1 MKSDLSKV
9 KVGDKI
15 FTIEDGWTNIL
26 SIDSKVSSIDN
37 KYTYP
42 IATENNTYTIDGKVA
57 YEDKYPSAFLEYP
70 FKEQEI
76 EKDTFVWFRDGERSS
91 WKVGFYSH
99 FKAGKHYCFVN
110 SKKSTET
117 NNVTYWNIVTTENP
131 LS

>member
-15 FTIEDGWTNIL
+15 WTIQNGWTKVVNVNT
-26 SIDSKVSSIDN
+26 DSF
-37 KYTYP
+37 P
-42 IATENNTYTIDGKVA
+42 IQTEGSCFTIDGKRWKN
-57 YEDKYPSAFLEYP
+57 DKYPTAFLEYP

-76 EKDTFVWFRDGERSS
+76 EKDTLVWFRDDEDEN
-91 WKVGFYSH
+91 WMVGYYSH
-99 FKAGKHYCFVN
+99 FEDGQHFVFDY

-117 NNVTYWNIVTTENP
+117 DFTTSWNIVTTENP